1 MKTLFVDTFYWVAL
15 FNPKDEWHLTV
26 INYSKHLV
34 SVYLVTTDEVLT
46 EFLNFFSTYSRFH
59 LHEVGF

>member
-26 INYSKHLV
+26 INYSKNLIPK
-34 SVYLVTTDEVLT
+34 LIIT
-46 EFLNFFSTYSRFH
+46 NGFFRNIPIVMI
-59 LHEVGF
+59 L